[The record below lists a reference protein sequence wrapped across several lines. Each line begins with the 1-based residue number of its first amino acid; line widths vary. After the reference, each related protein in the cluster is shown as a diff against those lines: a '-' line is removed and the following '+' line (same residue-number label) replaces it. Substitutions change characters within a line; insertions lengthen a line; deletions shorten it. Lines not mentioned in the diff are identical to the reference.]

1 MRVELN
7 PHFVSVTNQ
16 RNGNSLGCRI
26 RVAADAE
33 SRTVGLLN
41 TPGLDVGEGLWIFP
55 CRSIHMQGMRFPIE
69 ALWLDPDCVVIG
81 LDEALWP
88 GDGVRRVDGAL
99 SVLELPVGTVSRTD
113 TELGDRLLIQQVS
126 GS

>member
-16 RNGNSLGCRI
+16 RNGHSLGCRI

-69 ALWLDPDCVVIG
+69 ALWLDSDCVVVG
-81 LDEALWP
+81 LGHKLSP
-88 GDGVRRVDGAL
+88 GDGSRFVDAAL
-99 SVLELPVGTVSRTD
+99 SVIELPIGTISRTD
-113 TELGDRLLIQQVS
+113 TKIGDRLLIQQVS